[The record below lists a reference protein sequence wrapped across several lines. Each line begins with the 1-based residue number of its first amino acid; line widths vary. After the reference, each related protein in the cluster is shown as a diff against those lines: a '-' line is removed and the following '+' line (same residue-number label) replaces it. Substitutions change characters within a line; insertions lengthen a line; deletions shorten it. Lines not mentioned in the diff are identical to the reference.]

1 MTISIRAGT
10 STDGYVVVAGTDV
23 ISINSA
29 GNVTIPLNLPTT
41 SANTGSLIVAGGVGI
56 AGALNVGGNLTGT
69 GLLDGGSY

>member
-29 GNVTIPLNLPTT
+29 GNVTLPLGLPSTNAT
-41 SANTGSLIVAGGVGI
+41 SGSLIVSGGMGI
-56 AGALNVGGNLTGT
+56 SGVLNVGGNLEGT

>member
-29 GNVTIPLNLPTT
+29 GNVTIPVSLPAT
-41 SANTGSLIVAGGVGI
+41 SATSGSLIVLGGMGVS
-56 AGALNVGGNLTGT
+56 GALNVGGNLTGT

>member
-29 GNVTIPLNLPTT
+29 GNVTLPLSLPATN
-41 SANTGSLIVAGGVGI
+41 ANTGSLIVSGGMGI
-56 AGALNVGGNLTGT
+56 SGVLNVGGNLEGT